1 LNAERV
7 ETRDGIAELVR
18 LAEPWAIAHP
28 LGVQMEAWWL
38 LPYLE
43 TIAQRPLAIALRDG
57 NDPLALVFLERRRAS
72 LALRGLARKRVLV
85 FLSQGPSDFSDALL
99 APGVN
104 AAATADV
111 LARAIRNIP
120 KVDELRLEQFP
131 EGSQVARPLS
141 EALGAPLQDWVRV
154 YSADLSVGYEAL
166 WSGAGRNARRD
177 IHKKERKLRELL
189 EIRYETFTRL
199 DEALLSRI
207 ISLNQR
213 RGERRSP
220 FIGKRAGFTLRMIRE
235 CQAAGRLLVFAM
247 MAGDSLV
254 SYRLGFLRDGVFY
267 DWNTSYD
274 PDLFELSPGKVH
286 LAHILKYAVDKG
298 FREFN
303 FMRGDED
310 YKRIWSTGHTMNR
323 ALVLPLPTFRMRVAG
338 AWARRSGR
346 E

>member
-7 ETRDGIAELVR
+7 EARDEIADLIR
-18 LAEPWAIAHP
+18 LAEPWALAHP
-28 LGVQMEAWWL
+28 LGIQMESWWL
-38 LPYLE
+38 LPYLG
-43 TIAQRPLAIALRDG
+43 TIARRPLAIALRDG
-57 NDPLALVFLERRRAS
+57 NDLLALGFLERRRAS

-85 FLSQGPSDFSDALL
+85 FLSQGPSDFSDLLL
-99 APGVN
+99 APGVKPDEVV
-104 AAATADV
+104 AAFAEA
-111 LARAIRNIP
+111 LRNIP
-120 KVDELRLEQFP
+120 GIDELALEQFP
-131 EGSQVARPLS
+131 ESSRVAGGLS
-141 EALGAPLQDWVRV
+141 TALGAPLQDWVRV
-154 YSADLSVGYEAL
+154 YSADLSAGYEAL
-166 WSGAGRNARRD
+166 WRGTGRNARRD

-189 EIRYETFTRL
+189 EIRHEMLTHL
-199 DEALLSRI
+199 DDALVSKI

-220 FIGKRAGFTLRMIRE
+220 FLGRGADFTLRMIHE

-274 PDLFELSPGKVH
+274 PDLFELSPGKIH
-286 LAHILKYAVDKG
+286 LAHILKYAVDQG

-310 YKRIWSTGHTMNR
+310 YKRIWSTGHTTNR
-323 ALVLPLPTFRMRVAG
+323 ALVLPLPTMRMRLAG
-338 AWARRSGR
+338 AWARRSKG
-346 E
+346 